1 MLFLKATTKEGNLEY
16 FNVQNILSMQPQ
28 GENNQYLKILMG
40 TGLYWVLLTETIE
53 LVKLENIF

>member
-40 TGLYWVLLTETIE
+40 AGLYWVLLTETIE